1 MRFLLISMI
10 LFLFFQPVFAS
21 DNCDSCKTECRA
33 LAEKCDCLNI
43 DTSDSAKC
51 KAIGE
56 SCAGQCRIIF
66 ERDEYCPS
74 ANEIWDSSCGQGPID
89 SPCPSCVAECRSIAK
104 SCKAGAADS
113 DAVSE
118 CIVFGGMCEFQCK
131 IEYNRNQANNENELC
146 KSGAY
151 CWPGSSSPDTSSPD
165 LPESNLCKNVLCSDN
180 CDGLTRYYDGECNSE
195 TGECLYASEECDYAC
210 SNGKCMMNVEAPSII
225 IETTPNSVVLS
236 QKQEIN
242 IMVQVIGK
250 DGKAVENADIYIRV
264 KDPKQ
269 TGVLGSWGFV
279 DVNKYTDSTG
289 IASAT
294 LGLPSM
300 KSIER
305 TEYENFPLELEVE
318 VTAAKHK
325 SGEDWSA
332 VETSKIKLD
341 SPVPK
346 ITKIWIDPDP
356 AEAYEI
362 HNLYITVDDL
372 DNSSLEYIVRCFGG
386 TLGPHI
392 SEKSNSDENG
402 RVFTSSKQNE
412 VIQWNA
418 PAKGVDADELVE
430 FKEMN
435 SNLKGLATNL
445 GLNAVNTYS
454 VVGGAYKAANGLNS
468 NAQNLAQDFHGIY
481 NSESW
486 KEAAYRGMDMGLEG
500 FKTFVGIYSLAFKSA
515 PGPLG
520 SLSSSAGDLVDAG
533 IGTVQAKVN
542 GWAHQARVNG
552 AETRVT
558 KYGCAVIV
566 TDEEEYSDWKFYQ
579 FDLEY
584 EGYESDKSY
593 GKKDKISE

>member
-1 MRFLLISMI
+1 
-10 LFLFFQPVFAS
+10 
-21 DNCDSCKTECRA
+21 
-33 LAEKCDCLNI
+33 
-43 DTSDSAKC
+43 
-51 KAIGE
+51 
-56 SCAGQCRIIF
+56 
-66 ERDEYCPS
+66 
-74 ANEIWDSSCGQGPID
+74 
-89 SPCPSCVAECRSIAK
+89 
-104 SCKAGAADS
+104 
-113 DAVSE
+113 
-118 CIVFGGMCEFQCK
+118 
-131 IEYNRNQANNENELC
+131 
-146 KSGAY
+146 
-151 CWPGSSSPDTSSPD
+151 
-165 LPESNLCKNVLCSDN
+165 
-180 CDGLTRYYDGECNSE
+180 
-195 TGECLYASEECDYAC
+195 
-210 SNGKCMMNVEAPSII
+210 MMNVEAPSIM
-225 IETTPNSVVLS
+225 IETTPSSVILS
-236 QKQEIN
+236 QRQEID

-250 DGKAVENADIYIRV
+250 DGKAVEDADIYIRV

-294 LGLPSM
+294 LGIPGM

-305 TEYENFPLELEVE
+305 IEHENFPLELEVE
-318 VTAAKHK
+318 ITAAKHK

-332 VETSKIKLD
+332 VETSKIKLE

-346 ITKIWIDPDP
+346 IKEVWIDPDP
-356 AEAYEI
+356 AQAYEI
-362 HNLYITVDDL
+362 HNLYMTVEDL
-372 DNSSLEYIVRCFGG
+372 DNSSLEYTVRCFGG
-386 TLGPHI
+386 TLGSHI
-392 SEKSNSDENG
+392 NEKSNSDENS

-412 VIQWNA
+412 IIQWNA

-454 VVGGAYKAANGLNS
+454 VAGGAYKAANGLNS

-486 KEAAYRGMDMGLEG
+486 REAAYRGLDMGLEG

-533 IGTVQAKVN
+533 IGTIQAKVN
-542 GWAHQARVNG
+542 GWARQARVNG
-552 AETRVT
+552 ADTRVT
-558 KYGCAVIV
+558 KYSCAVIV
-566 TDEEEYSDWKFYQ
+566 TDEDEYTDWRFYQ

-593 GKKDKISE
+593 GKDDKISE

>member
-1 MRFLLISMI
+1 MKFLLIPIML
-10 LFLFFQPVFAS
+10 LFLFQPVFANN
-21 DNCDSCKTECRA
+21 DCDLCKAECLA
-33 LAEKCDCLNI
+33 LAETCDCLNI
-43 DTSDSAKC
+43 DTEDRTKC
-51 KAIGE
+51 EALGE
-56 SCAGQCRIIF
+56 SCSGQCKVIYA
-66 ERDEYCPS
+66 RDGHCPN
-74 ANEIWDSSCGQGPID
+74 AKEIWDNSCGQGPID
-89 SPCPSCVAECRSIAK
+89 SPCPGCVSECRSITK
-104 SCKAGAADS
+104 SCKSGAADS

-118 CIVFGGMCEFQCK
+118 CIVFGGMCEFQCR
-131 IEYNRNQANNENELC
+131 IEHNRDGIC
-146 KSGAY
+146 RSGSY
-151 CWPGSSSPDTSSPD
+151 CWTGSDTSSPD
-165 LPESNLCKNVLCSDN
+165 LPQSDSCKEISCQDN
-180 CDGLTRYYDGECNSE
+180 CDGMTRYYDGECDSD
-195 TGECLYASEECDYAC
+195 TGECIYANEECDYSC
-210 SNGKCMMNVEAPSII
+210 SEGKCMMNVEAPSII
-225 IETTPNSVVLS
+225 IETTPSSVVIS
-236 QKQEIN
+236 QKQEID

-250 DGKAVENADIYIRV
+250 DGKAVDDADIYIRV

-269 TGVLGSWGFV
+269 TGVLGTWSFV

-305 TEYENFPLELEVE
+305 IEYENFPLELEVE
-318 VTAAKHK
+318 VTAAKHR

-332 VETSKIKLD
+332 VETSKIKVD

-346 ITKIWIDPDP
+346 ITEVWIDPDP
-356 AEAYEI
+356 TQAYQI
-362 HNLYITVDDL
+362 HNLHMTVEDL
-372 DNSSLEYIVRCFGG
+372 DNSSLEYTVRCFGG
-386 TLGPHI
+386 ALGTHI
-392 SEKSNSDENG
+392 NEKSNSDENG

-412 VIQWNA
+412 MIQWSA

-454 VVGGAYKAANGLNS
+454 IVGGAYKAANGLNS
-468 NAQNLAQDFHGIY
+468 NVQNLAQDFHGIY

-486 KEAAYRGMDMGLEG
+486 REAAYRSMDMGLEG

-533 IGTVQAKVN
+533 IGTIQAKVN

-566 TDEEEYSDWKFYQ
+566 TDEDEYTDWNFYQ

-593 GKKDKISE
+593 GKEDKISE